1 MGISCPYSKVV
12 REDILIMKLVIH
24 DLEKEAFSRNMLAA
38 ADDTKIISEDS
49 PIHNCIGC
57 FGCWVKTPAV
67 CVIRD
72 KYGDMGEILSKCD
85 TVTIISK
92 CFYGGFSPFVKN
104 VVDRSISFVLPYFT
118 TKNGEMHHKT
128 RYDSHFN
135 LQVIFYGEDITE
147 KEKQTATKLAEAN
160 SVNLHCKD
168 YKISFVKNL
177 AELEGLTI

>member
-1 MGISCPYSKVV
+1 
-12 REDILIMKLVIH
+12 MKLVIH
-24 DLEKEAFSRNMLAA
+24 DLEKEAFSSNMLAA
-38 ADDTKIISEDS
+38 TDDIKIISEDS

-104 VVDRSISFVLPYFT
+104 VVDRSISFVLPYFII
-118 TKNGEMHHKT
+118 KNGEMHHKT
-128 RYDSHFN
+128 RYDNHFN
-135 LQVIFYGEDITE
+135 LQVIFYGEDITD

-168 YKISFVKNL
+168 YSISFVKNL
-177 AELEGLTI
+177 AEMEGLTI